1 VLVLRQDLR
10 FFLGFFLRSTLLAS
24 ILTVAAGG
32 PAWAQGKLEAR
43 YTVSLA
49 GIPIGEGS
57 WQVDVS
63 DTQYTA
69 AVTGL
74 TVGLMRV
81 FTGGEGNSTVRGTL
95 QAGLPLSSIYAAT
108 ITSHKKTDEVRLSI
122 NNGDVKEYKI
132 EPPQDNPGERLPITE
147 AHQHGVLDPMTA
159 SLLRTPGTGDLLA
172 PETCNHTAAIFD
184 GRLRYDLKLAFKRL
198 DKVRAKIGYAGPV
211 LVCSVYFSPVAGYVP
226 SRYAIKYIAKLRDIE
241 VWLAPIAGTRILAP
255 IRAEGP
261 SPIGLVVME
270 ATQFVSVASPTR
282 ASANGSKTQ

>member
-1 VLVLRQDLR
+1 VRVLRQGLR
-10 FFLGFFLRSTLLAS
+10 FFLRFSLLAS
-24 ILTVAAGG
+24 ILTVAVAG

-57 WQVDVS
+57 WQVDIT
-63 DTQYTA
+63 DTQFNA
-69 AVTGL
+69 AATGL

-81 FTGGEGNSTVRGTL
+81 FTGGEGNSAVRGTL
-95 QAGLPLSSIYAAT
+95 QAGAPVTANYAAT
-108 ITSHKKTDEVRLSI
+108 ISSYKKTDVVRLSI
-122 NNGDVKEYKI
+122 SNGDVKEYKI
-132 EPPQDNPGERLPITE
+132 DPPQDSPGERVPLTE

-159 SLLRTPGTGDLLA
+159 SLLRTPATGDLLA

-198 DKVRAKIGYAGPV
+198 DKIRAKIGYAGPV

-241 VWLAPIAGTRILAP
+241 VWLAPIAWTRMLAP

-261 SPIGLVVME
+261 SPIGQVVME